1 MNRHPSGPDS
11 EFTAEDL
18 LKQKAE
24 EVFLLLE
31 EELPRKV
38 KSGEV
43 VTVSAAKTNRRLAWV
58 IAEWK
63 DAVSELITQ
72 IARATW
78 KDDVRPNSRYYRL
91 SVKLTNALNPPQ
103 GLSLYWEAEDAH
115 MWYRAYYSVE
125 LLLDADNK
133 PQAFQVECQQ
143 PGYLLQARPSLTDLK
158 AALLHAFD
166 LGPLRELQRRP
177 RPGMKV

>member
-1 MNRHPSGPDS
+1 MNRPPSGPTQ
-11 EFTAEDL
+11 EPTTEDL

-31 EELPRKV
+31 EELPGKV

-43 VTVSAAKTNRRLAWV
+43 VTVSSAKTNRRLAWL

-63 DAVSELITQ
+63 EPVSELITQ

-91 SVKLTNALNPPQ
+91 SVKLTNALRPPR

-115 MWYRAYYSVE
+115 MWYRAYFSVE
-125 LLLDADNK
+125 LLLDEEYK
-133 PQAFQVECQQ
+133 PQKFLVECQQ
-143 PGYLLQARPSLTDLK
+143 PGFLLQAEPNLSDLK